1 WLKNKTL
8 LQSLG
13 ISFDVFGDQRVDK
26 LGRTRTQTIA
36 ANMQKLVD
44 NDIDLGAIAVLSRS
58 TLAHVRQI
66 YEFYDSLR
74 VGVRFLP
81 FYMSAD
87 AAQVQVHELSY
98 AEIVAALNSL
108 FDAWMASN
116 TATPVEPV
124 AEYLGYAT
132 TWLGS
137 GAGLTYDM
145 RENEC
150 VFIVNTNGDT
160 Y

>member
-1 WLKNKTL
+1 GEPLLIPVSFYDEIAQLQKAAFGDDISYSNSAQSNLTVLTERQIEWLKNKTL

-98 AEIVAALNSL
+98 AEIVAALNS
-108 FDAWMASN
+108 
-116 TATPVEPV
+116 
-124 AEYLGYAT
+124 
-132 TWLGS
+132 
-137 GAGLTYDM
+137 
-145 RENEC
+145 
-150 VFIVNTNGDT
+150 
-160 Y
+160 